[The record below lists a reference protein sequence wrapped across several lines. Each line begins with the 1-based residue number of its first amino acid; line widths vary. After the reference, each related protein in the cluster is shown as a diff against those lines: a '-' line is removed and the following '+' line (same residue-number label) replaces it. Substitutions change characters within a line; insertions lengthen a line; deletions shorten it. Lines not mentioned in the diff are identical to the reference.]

1 MNENEMTDLELDIA
15 TDLAIY
21 SDNSLAGKAFWDEV
35 ERLMTFGKYHWATEM
50 LRTKY

>member
-21 SDNSLAGKAFWDEV
+21 SDNKLVGKAFWDEV
-35 ERLMTFGKYHWATEM
+35 ERLMTFGENHWAVEM
-50 LRTKY
+50 LNTSY